1 MTCGHCKAAVESA
14 IKATEGVQAA
24 QVDLKAGN
32 ATVGGTFADAAII
45 ESIKEAASGATRWVA
60 VERRRKR
67 REQVM
72 RIAEQR
78 W

>member
-1 MTCGHCKAAVESA
+1 MNQKEHKQMFLVSGMTCGHCKAAVESA

-45 ESIKEAASGATRWVA
+45 ESIKEAGYEAT
-60 VERRRKR
+60 KLGDN
-67 REQVM
+67 
-72 RIAEQR
+72 
-78 W
+78 